1 MYFSCS
7 TLLELG
13 ASPNYRDGRGITPLY
28 ISITRKCEAKITES
42 LLHDHATLGIQDS
55 QGWNEV
61 HQVKSVADLSSP
73 PLALSLPQSTPLPL
87 LVDALV
93 MGEMN
98 YDKIDANDEI
108 SHCFLSLLSLFHNI
122 YYVYVLN

>member
-1 MYFSCS
+1 MQLQSIISLLTIDKHCLFVSPFSS

-61 HQVKSVADLSSP
+61 HQVKSVAEYLFAFFTLSI
-73 PLALSLPQSTPLPL
+73 SL
-87 LVDALV
+87 
-93 MGEMN
+93 
-98 YDKIDANDEI
+98 
-108 SHCFLSLLSLFHNI
+108 
-122 YYVYVLN
+122 

>member
-1 MYFSCS
+1 MYFLCS

-61 HQVKSVADLSSP
+61 HQVKSVAEYLFAFFTLSP
-73 PLALSLPQSTPLPL
+73 YLALNLPLPPRSTM
-87 LVDALV
+87 VAGV
-93 MGEMN
+93 G
-98 YDKIDANDEI
+98 
-108 SHCFLSLLSLFHNI
+108 
-122 YYVYVLN
+122 

>member
-1 MYFSCS
+1 MFYS

-61 HQVKSVADLSSP
+61 HQVSR
-73 PLALSLPQSTPLPL
+73 
-87 LVDALV
+87 
-93 MGEMN
+93 
-98 YDKIDANDEI
+98 
-108 SHCFLSLLSLFHNI
+108 
-122 YYVYVLN
+122 